1 MQERLGDVLG
11 SAPGEPE
18 SDDEAFEQV
27 RERVQ
32 ALISAARTLSDTC
45 ADLADALRPVPG
57 MAPDDPIAAG
67 FGRLRAERT
76 AALLDE
82 AASAARGTLGLLHSA
97 YGALDNQ
104 RARVGPPLPRV
115 ATGTWPDA
123 FVEVS
128 SRAFTVDDE
137 AGTAVAQRPWAR
149 PASASPDAT
158 DPHGIPLVGPAPTP
172 AAATEGD
179 APAADVASPA
189 DGPAETDEPTDTALA
204 APDKPAETVE
214 PTHTA
219 VAPPDEPTDTAVA
232 APEPAGT
239 AMAAPEPAGTAM
251 AAPEPA
257 GTAVAATEPAGTA
270 VAATEPAGTAV
281 AAPEPAGTAVAA
293 PEPTGTAV
301 AAPEPTG
308 TAVAAPEPTGTA
320 VAAPEPT
327 GTAVAAPEPTGT
339 AVAAP
344 EPTGTAVAAP
354 EPTETADAAPE
365 PTETAVAAPEPT
377 ETADAA
383 PEPTEIAVAAPEADE
398 TTDEPTETAVEAPAE
413 QADDAA
419 EAVDATP
426 AAVEAA
432 ATAVAM
438 EADEPLVTV
447 DDADLDEAAAAL
459 DVASGEAAGVVDA
472 SADHAALVAGDWST
486 GSPVEALAPGL
497 PMEVTPVGEEE
508 PDAGPDDLDGEGLRA
523 WASPARAWAHETTTD
538 QGTADEST
546 ADRDTAKEA
555 GTVGEHTR
563 DDIEIQP
570 RSTERATLPEDEH
583 TADDVDGEGLRG
595 WATPAAARAEIAAA
609 ALAGWIVVD
618 PDDADDHG
626 HPISERAVAAAPSVD
641 RLTLPVADA
650 EPYPAADPAA
660 DPLPGP
666 ADDAEPYPAADPVAD
681 PLPRPVAE
689 AMPDPVADRLPGPL
703 ADLVPGPVA
712 DAEPYAVAMPD
723 PVADRLPGPLAD
735 LVPGPVADAEPYAVA
750 MPDPVA
756 DRLPGPLADLV
767 PDPVDDALAE
777 PPVADR
783 LPGPLADLVPD
794 PVDDAEPYAMAEAM
808 PDPVTDP
815 AADPDGPGW
824 HGDSV
829 SAEPRS
835 LSLVPPVPH
844 EADAP
849 EESEIPM
856 PPAADPWAADRV
868 WADSDLSGAA
878 AFARADR
885 PGWTAGEAVFPAG
898 SAAPAAEPEKPLDE
912 PAGAVLARQV
922 EAARRHLQAA
932 LVVANGPEA
941 PRQLGA
947 LLTAIE
953 QVLTAVTDLARETRG
968 LLESGL
974 GDRTFPGEAR
984 FLCSP
989 PWDGTNLVGRDAY
1002 GDDVATPAGLAK
1014 LLRALGYEAH
1024 SVTSAGGVTGV
1035 QIRSQR
1041 YAMQVALVEPAGGGR
1056 QRWSG
1061 ALEWV
1066 DESGADRTWAET
1078 LGPVELEDEELARRV
1093 DELLRRSVGG

>member
-57 MAPDDPIAAG
+57 MAPDDPIVAG

-158 DPHGIPLVGPAPTP
+158 DPHGIPLAGPAPTP
-172 AAATEGD
+172 AAATEGA
-179 APAADVASPA
+179 APAADVASAA

-204 APDKPAETVE
+204 APDEPAETVE

-219 VAPPDEPTDTAVA
+219 VAAPEPTDTAVA
-232 APEPAGT
+232 APEPAR
-239 AMAAPEPAGTAM
+239 
-251 AAPEPA
+251 
-257 GTAVAATEPAGTA
+257 
-270 VAATEPAGTAV
+270 TAV
-281 AAPEPAGTAVAA
+281 AAPELA
-293 PEPTGTAV
+293 
-301 AAPEPTG
+301 
-308 TAVAAPEPTGTA
+308 
-320 VAAPEPT
+320 
-327 GTAVAAPEPTGT
+327 
-339 AVAAP
+339 
-344 EPTGTAVAAP
+344 GTAVAAP
-354 EPTETADAAPE
+354 EPTETAAAAPE

-377 ETADAA
+377 ETAVAA
-383 PEPTEIAVAAPEADE
+383 PEPTETAVAAPEPTETAVSAPEPTETADAAPEAGE
-398 TTDEPTETAVEAPAE
+398 TTDEQTETAVEAPAE
-413 QADDAA
+413 QADDAT

-438 EADEPLVTV
+438 EADEPLATV
-447 DDADLDEAAAAL
+447 DDADLDEAAAAV
-459 DVASGEAAGVVDA
+459 DVTSGEAAGVVDA
-472 SADHAALVAGDWST
+472 TADQAALVAEDRSP
-486 GSPVEALAPGL
+486 GSPVEAPAPGP

-508 PDAGPDDLDGEGLRA
+508 PDAGPDDLDGDGLRA

-538 QGTADEST
+538 ESTADESTADEST

-570 RSTERATLPEDEH
+570 RTTERATPPEDEH

-626 HPISERAVAAAPSVD
+626 HPISERAVAAAPSVA

-650 EPYPAADPAA
+650 EPYAVADPLP

-666 ADDAEPYPAADPVAD
+666 VDDAEPYAVAD
-681 PLPRPVAE
+681 PLP
-689 AMPDPVADRLPGPL
+689 DPLPGPVDDAEPYAV
-703 ADLVPGPVA
+703 ADPLPDPLPAPLPGPVA
-712 DAEPYAVAMPD
+712 DAEPYAVAD
-723 PVADRLPGPLAD
+723 
-735 LVPGPVADAEPYAVA
+735 PVADAEPYAVA
-750 MPDPVA
+750 DPVA
-756 DRLPGPLADLV
+756 DPLPGPVADAL
-767 PDPVDDALAE
+767 PGPAADPLPGPVADALAE
-777 PPVADR
+777 PPPRPVADAEPYAVGDPLPHPVADR

-794 PVDDAEPYAMAEAM
+794 PVDDAEPYAVAEAM

-815 AADPDGPGW
+815 AGPGW

-835 LSLVPPVPH
+835 LSLVPAVPD

-849 EESEIPM
+849 VESEIPLQ
-856 PPAADPWAADRV
+856 PAADPWAADGD

-885 PGWTAGEAVFPAG
+885 PGWTAGEAVFPIG
-898 SAAPAAEPEKPLDE
+898 SAAPAPEPEKPLDE

-932 LVVANGPEA
+932 LVVANDPET

-953 QVLTAVTDLARETRG
+953 RVLTAVTDLARETRG

-1024 SVTSAGGVTGV
+1024 SVTSAGGVAGV

-1066 DESGADRTWAET
+1066 DASGADRTWAET